1 MIDMSTKMPVIRT
14 LTSRDLER
22 VVDIDTKVLGK
33 SRPEYW
39 EMKLERLEKGSP
51 VASLVV
57 NWRDWSLLQF
67 FDAMGFKKG
76 DMINLELKV

>member
-39 EMKLERLEKGSP
+39 EMKLERLEKGTP
-51 VASLVV
+51 VASLVAEV
-57 NWRDWSLLQF
+57 DGE
-67 FDAMGFKKG
+67 MIGFVIG
-76 DMINLELKV
+76 YGFA